1 MTKLTESSPSAASS
15 TAHPRGLYVLFATE
29 MWERFSYY
37 GMRAL
42 LVLYLV
48 NALGYKRTDALEMY
62 GIYTGLV
69 YLTPI
74 FGGWIADKYLG
85 MRLTA
90 VIGGTVMMLGH
101 FAMAVPSL
109 LDVALGLLIVGN
121 GFFKPNTT
129 SMVGEL
135 YSGPTDPRRDGAYTI
150 FYMGINLGSFF
161 SGLVCGT
168 LGEKLGWDWGFAS
181 AGVGMAIGLATL
193 IAFQGILGRS
203 GLKPNQGKIGAHN
216 LPIVVVFTVA
226 SIALVYGVL
235 AVWPAIKGLFAGLPG
250 WLSIVIGVAVIA
262 AAMVTW
268 SKLTTKPGVA
278 TKPLTKAEWTRVAA
292 VLILVVFVAFFW
304 MGFEQ
309 AGGSM
314 NLFADKQTDRHLGSF
329 EIPSTWFQSINP
341 LLIILLAPVFSMIWT
356 TNNKSPL
363 SDSRRGQAGPG
374 HDRAGPGLRRD
385 VRRAEPREPDRARRP
400 RVAVLGVRT
409 SHHRRADAVAGGA
422 VVGVTGGA
430 APHRRAADGRLVHRQ
445 RHRQL
450 FRGRARRLA
459 ERQRHPAVPVPAG
472 RFDRHGRAA
481 VAADAAA
488 QSHAQ
493 VARSGGSAGR
503 AAEGDAGL
511 TRVLRGRTPT
521 GLRRV
526 GVFHGGMRRRG
537 LAFASSSRMS

>member
-1 MTKLTESSPSAASS
+1 MTTLTASTPSEVSN

-48 NALGYKRTDALEMY
+48 NALSYNRIDAQNLY

-74 FGGWIADKYLG
+74 FGGWLADKYLG
-85 MRLTA
+85 LRLTA
-90 VIGGTVMMLGH
+90 VIGAVVMMLGH

-109 LDVALGLLIVGN
+109 LHVALGLLIVGN

-135 YSGPTDPRRDGAYTI
+135 YEGPADPRRDGAYTI

-168 LGEKLGWDWGFAS
+168 LGEKIGWHWGFAS
-181 AGVGMAIGLATL
+181 AGVGMAIGHVTL
-193 IAFQGILGRS
+193 IGFQNILGRS
-203 GLKPNQGKIGAHN
+203 GLKPGQRPIGAHN
-216 LPIVVVFTVA
+216 LPVVLAFTAA
-226 SIALVYGVL
+226 SVALVYGVL

-250 WLSIVIGVAVIA
+250 WLSIMIGIAVIVA
-262 AAMVTW
+262 AIVVW
-268 SKLTTKPGVA
+268 SKLTTKPGQA
-278 TKPLTKAEWTRVAA
+278 MQPLTRAEWTRVAA

-341 LLIILLAPVFSMIWT
+341 LLIFLLAPFFSMLWT
-356 TNNKSPL
+356 ANNKSRFPL
-363 SDSRRGQAGPG
+363 PDVAKQ
-374 HDRAGPGLRRD
+374 GLGMI
-385 VRRAEPREPDRARRP
+385 
-400 RVAVLGVRT
+400 VLGLGFVVMFIAQN
-409 SHHRRADAVAGGA
+409 RADQIGS
-422 VVGVTGGA
+422 VGPQWLFWVYALHTIGELMLSPVGLSLVSRA
-430 APHRRAADGRLVHRQ
+430 APLRI
-445 RHRQL
+445 
-450 FRGRARRLA
+450 
-459 ERQRHPAVPVPAG
+459 
-472 RFDRHGRAA
+472 
-481 VAADAAA
+481 
-488 QSHAQ
+488 
-493 VARSGGSAGR
+493 
-503 AAEGDAGL
+503 AGL
-511 TRVLRGRTPT
+511 LMGVWFIANGIANYFAGALE
-521 GLRRV
+521 GL
-526 GVFHGGMRRRG
+526 
-537 LAFASSSRMS
+537 LAGSGIPPYQFLLASSIGMGVLLLVLTPLLNRMLKARDPVEAPEVPLQPALA